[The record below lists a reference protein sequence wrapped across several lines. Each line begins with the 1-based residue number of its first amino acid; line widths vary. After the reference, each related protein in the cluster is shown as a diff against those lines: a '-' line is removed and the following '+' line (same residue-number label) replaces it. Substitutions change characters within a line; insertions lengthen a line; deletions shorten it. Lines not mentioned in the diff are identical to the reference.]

1 MRPPLRPE
9 LRPLTD
15 KDGEVRELTAEDFK
29 SMRPIAEADPG
40 MLEAVEDW
48 RKHQD
53 AEPPVE
59 FSAKTRRLHPE
70 LVEAYEE
77 RRNRGGRPKAEAP
90 KVHVSFRLAA
100 DVVERV
106 KASGKG
112 YNARVER
119 ALSEALAKGKI

>member
-1 MRPPLRPE
+1 MRRP

-15 KDGEVRELTAEDFK
+15 KDGEVRELTAEDFRG
-29 SMRPIAEADPG
+29 MRPIAEADPG
-40 MLEAVEDW
+40 MGDAIEDW
-48 RKHQD
+48 RKRQD

-59 FSAKTRRLHPE
+59 FSAKARRLHPE

-77 RRNRGGRPKAEAP
+77 RRNRGGRPKVEAP

-112 YNARVER
+112 YNARVEK